1 MVKKTSQNAKLLKQ
15 DTLVVNPI
23 YQLKSFTS
31 LALSKSHYGYAAM
44 INE

>member
-1 MVKKTSQNAKLLKQ
+1 MVKTTSQNAKLLKQ

-31 LALSKSHYGYAAM
+31 LAPSKSHYHYATIIDA
-44 INE
+44 

>member
-1 MVKKTSQNAKLLKQ
+1 MVKTTSQNAKLLKQ

-31 LALSKSHYGYAAM
+31 LALSKSHYHYATIIDA
-44 INE
+44 